1 MGSISHLPYT
11 PQGVLQ
17 HDGSSGHN
25 VAIRAQTKV
34 QLRYTNTSQICHS
47 EFTQKTLPSDQK
59 SQEIEISIRMFG
71 FAMRTQVNIT
81 TLMWH
86 FWTLKAPNDQPW
98 EMLPCSHELFPAL
111 LVFPGFT
118 WMGYEQ
124 ICHSYHS
131 NNQGLTHLLC
141 HILKSLHMTHH
152 SAGKQEVLHL
162 GEEVKRTPRLRT
174 TPFLL
179 KQYIILIYQATPK
192 QSMFYHTNRKEDQG
206 CEFTLVSHI

>member
-1 MGSISHLPYT
+1 MFRFA
-11 PQGVLQ
+11 V
-17 HDGSSGHN
+17 
-25 VAIRAQTKV
+25 
-34 QLRYTNTSQICHS
+34 
-47 EFTQKTLPSDQK
+47 
-59 SQEIEISIRMFG
+59 RML
-71 FAMRTQVNIT
+71 VNIT

-86 FWTLKAPNDQPW
+86 FGSLKALDHSPW

-111 LVFPGFT
+111 HAFPGFT
-118 WMGYEQ
+118 WMGYAR

-174 TPFLL
+174 TLFSLSSVLFSSTRQHPNRVCFITPTERKIRAVGLHQCLTSETSCDQELQPRGCSTDPLPADFWSCQSTKPLASKHRDQSLL
-179 KQYIILIYQATPK
+179 QL
-192 QSMFYHTNRKEDQG
+192 
-206 CEFTLVSHI
+206 TLA